1 MVEDGCGGSAGERR
15 DAGRVAG
22 RDGMMQESTYY
33 NIFGEGAQK
42 QSCCFPFPP
51 ELIEPWYGNYLRE
64 YYGTLIEM
72 MGCPIDYGWVAPVLR
87 YLLRN
92 LRPALR
98 REDVKRGTR
107 KRFNPEREHSLS
119 KNDEKPRIGKRFHPL
134 CLRRSISRW

>member
-1 MVEDGCGGSAGERR
+1 MVEDGCGGSAGERS

-33 NIFGEGAQK
+33 NIFGAGAQK

-72 MGCPIDYGWVAPVLR
+72 MGCPIDYGWTILPQSAAGPAPGR
-87 YLLRN
+87 RKT
-92 LRPALR
+92 RDTQAL
-98 REDVKRGTR
+98 
-107 KRFNPEREHSLS
+107 
-119 KNDEKPRIGKRFHPL
+119 
-134 CLRRSISRW
+134 

>member
-1 MVEDGCGGSAGERR
+1 MVEDGCGGSAGERS

-87 YLLRN
+87 YYRN

-98 REDVKRGTR
+98 WEDVKRGTR